1 MISVAVT
8 GNLGC
13 GKSTV
18 ARLLAGDD
26 GEVIDAD
33 ALVHELLAPGG
44 AAVAAVLAEFPDA
57 AGTDG
62 AVSRPA
68 LARAVFADPERRRRL
83 ERLLHPLVLAES
95 CRRLAAARRRGV
107 PIVVTEVPLL
117 FEAVDAGT
125 APGSLERFDAV
136 VAVTCEPGVQWRRL
150 AERHGEGGVLAPDR
164 RAELEARLA
173 AQLPQA
179 EKARRADRVIDNSG
193 DRAGTAAQA
202 RVVRSAL
209 LGGAEGGP

>member
-1 MISVAVT
+1 VISVAVT

-33 ALVHELLAPGG
+33 AIVHELLAPGG
-44 AAVAAVLAEFPDA
+44 AAVDVVLAAFPEA
-57 AGTDG
+57 AGAAG
-62 AVSRPA
+62 EVSRPA
-68 LARAVFADPERRRRL
+68 LARAVFADPAARRRL

-95 CRRLAAARRRGV
+95 RRRLAAARERGV
-107 PIVVTEVPLL
+107 PIVVSEVPLL
-117 FEAVDAGT
+117 YESVDAGS
-125 APGSLERFDAV
+125 APGSLSRFDAV
-136 VAVTCEPGVQWRRL
+136 VAVTCAPDAQWRRL
-150 AERHGEGGVLAPDR
+150 AERHGVGGALAPER

-173 AQLPQA
+173 AQLPQG

-193 DRAGTAAQA
+193 DLEATAAA
-202 RVVRSAL
+202 VGVVRSDL
-209 LGGAEGGP
+209 LGRAEEDP